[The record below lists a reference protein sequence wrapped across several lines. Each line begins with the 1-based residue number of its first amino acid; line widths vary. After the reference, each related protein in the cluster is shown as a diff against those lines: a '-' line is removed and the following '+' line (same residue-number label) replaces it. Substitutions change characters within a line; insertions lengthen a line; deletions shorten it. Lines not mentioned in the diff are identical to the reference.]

1 MGAVKSCW
9 LLPALEGPSGS
20 QHSPSWRVCS
30 ILGGDEDIPLCVL
43 AAPLCVAGNG

>member
-9 LLPALEGPSGS
+9 RLPASEGPSGS
-20 QHSPSWRVCS
+20 QHSPSGRVCS
-30 ILGGDEDIPLCVL
+30 VQRGDEDILFCVL